1 MKKII
6 ALLLVLIMAI
16 GLAAC
21 GGSASTPSSGE
32 NDTSSANDTSAEE
45 PIVIELS
52 MHHIWNSNT
61 MYEQV
66 FKDYFAYLEEQ
77 LDGKYKFDV
86 TYYASGTLLA
96 VPDVYQGVVDGVV
109 QMGAFTCGNTMDI
122 MPGQTFTQY
131 PNVMK
136 VKNASETSRILMEFM
151 EYFGFDETDY
161 EDSVFLS
168 YFGTP
173 NLCLYTNTPVYTPD
187 DIKNMDIRCLG
198 TWATSFTDFGAVP
211 VTMPMSEIVES
222 AQKGLIKGAMGTF
235 IDYNQ
240 DLNLSQ
246 VFNCLSD
253 VGCLAGNGMSV
264 CLNQEFYDGLPEE
277 VRQAFD
283 DSHWY
288 LAALGAAIW
297 DYLANEAIEA
307 ARADGCTVVTEYT
320 DEQYTAWLDAVDG
333 EIQVYID
340 EMDSKGFDGQA
351 MYDKLTELTEKYSG
365 LDYTPY
371 EPGVKFEPNYITPIA

>member
-1 MKKII
+1 MKK
-6 ALLLVLIMAI
+6 ALAFVMILAMLLFMVSC
-16 GLAAC
+16 GNTNSAA
-21 GGSASTPSSGE
+21 GNNSTPSASNNNTTE
-32 NDTSSANDTSAEE
+32 DVT
-45 PIVIELS
+45 VIELS

-66 FKDYFAYLEEQ
+66 FKDYFAYLEKQ

-122 MPGQTFTQY
+122 MPGQTFTQM
-131 PNVMK
+131 PTCLK
-136 VKNASETSRILMEFM
+136 VNTASETSRIVMEYM
-151 EYFGFDETDY
+151 EYFGFDETDFKDT
-161 EDSVFLS
+161 EFLC

-198 TWATSFTDFGAVP
+198 TWAQTFTDFGAVP

-246 VFNCLSD
+246 VFSCLSR
-253 VGCLAGNGMSV
+253 VGCLAGNAMSV
-264 CLNQEFYDGLPEE
+264 CLNQEFYDGLPDD

-297 DYLANEAIEA
+297 DYLADAAIEA
-307 ARADGCTVVTEYT
+307 AIADGCTVVTEYT
-320 DEQYTAWLDAVDG
+320 DEQYAAWIAATEG
-333 EIQVYID
+333 EAQVYID
-340 EMDSKGFDGQA
+340 EMNSKGLDGQA
-351 MYDKLTELTEKYSG
+351 MYNKLTELSEKYVG
-365 LDYTPY
+365 LEYTPY
-371 EPGVKFEPNYITPIA
+371 EPGVEFVPNYGRPTE